1 MCGILG
7 VYNNSNFNINLF
19 EKSLDTLKT
28 RGPDDRGIWIEKN
41 EKLFLGHTRLSIIDL
56 SLKGKQP
63 MISNSGRYILV
74 YNGEIYNFQE
84 LKEKIEK
91 KKQFVFKSKSDTE
104 VLLESI
110 DCFGFNETL
119 KLIDG
124 MFAFSIFD
132 KTKDELILVR
142 DRYGEKPLYFGQINS
157 DFFFS
162 SDLKFLKLSKEFDLK
177 INPNS
182 VNLLL
187 NYSYI
192 PAPHTIY
199 NKIFK
204 LEPYSYLKVKISD
217 LKKKNFPKPNESIS
231 YNDLNNTETNIVAKN
246 SISENS
252 KILGSLINQSV
263 KKRLVSDVPI
273 GCFLSGGIDSSLVAS
288 YMQKNS
294 TNKIETFSIG
304 QSDKKYDEL
313 SYARKI
319 SKILGTNHNEY
330 LISDSEIL
338 DTIENINHVY
348 SEPFADS
355 SQIPSILLSERVK
368 KKVTVALTG
377 DGGDE
382 LFGGYNRYLYSKQVL
397 KFMKVIPYRLRSKF
411 FKLLSNINSEKIS
424 NFLLK
429 YNDSIKSKVS
439 NFGDKFSKI
448 SEKFTYIENENDLF
462 LSLISQWPRNS
473 KIFINP
479 IIEDSVKD
487 HFLKENKNE
496 LIINRMMLSDINYY
510 LPDDILCKIDR
521 AAMQFG
527 LETRV
532 PFISREIF
540 EFSQK
545 LPINQKIKNNKGKI
559 ILRNILSKF
568 VPDELIDRPKMG
580 FSIPLE
586 NYLRTSLKS
595 WGQDLINTKSL
606 YEEYFNFDEVFK
618 IWDMHQ
624 TKKNNFHTK
633 LWPILSFISW
643 RKYNS

>member
-1 MCGILG
+1 MWNTR

-110 DCFGFNETL
+110 DYFGFNETL

-162 SDLKFLKLSKEFDLK
+162 SDLKFLKLSKEFNLK

-288 YMQKNS
+288 YMQKTQQIKLKHFQLDNQIK
-294 TNKIETFSIG
+294 NMM
-304 QSDKKYDEL
+304 
-313 SYARKI
+313 
-319 SKILGTNHNEY
+319 NY
-330 LISDSEIL
+330 LML
-338 DTIENINHVY
+338 
-348 SEPFADS
+348 
-355 SQIPSILLSERVK
+355 
-368 KKVTVALTG
+368 
-377 DGGDE
+377 
-382 LFGGYNRYLYSKQVL
+382 
-397 KFMKVIPYRLRSKF
+397 
-411 FKLLSNINSEKIS
+411 
-424 NFLLK
+424 
-429 YNDSIKSKVS
+429 
-439 NFGDKFSKI
+439 
-448 SEKFTYIENENDLF
+448 EKF
-462 LSLISQWPRNS
+462 
-473 KIFINP
+473 
-479 IIEDSVKD
+479 
-487 HFLKENKNE
+487 
-496 LIINRMMLSDINYY
+496 
-510 LPDDILCKIDR
+510 
-521 AAMQFG
+521 
-527 LETRV
+527 
-532 PFISREIF
+532 
-540 EFSQK
+540 
-545 LPINQKIKNNKGKI
+545 
-559 ILRNILSKF
+559 
-568 VPDELIDRPKMG
+568 
-580 FSIPLE
+580 
-586 NYLRTSLKS
+586 
-595 WGQDLINTKSL
+595 
-606 YEEYFNFDEVFK
+606 
-618 IWDMHQ
+618 
-624 TKKNNFHTK
+624 
-633 LWPILSFISW
+633 
-643 RKYNS
+643 